1 LVDDEVDGELDDDV
15 HEPTQEEEEGDID
28 EEWEALA
35 RARPNRDTGEN
46 GDPEDNLG
54 TVASECGFTPTS
66 SITRVQSS
74 FHR

>member
-15 HEPTQEEEEGDID
+15 HEPTQEEQEEGDID

-46 GDPEDNLG
+46 VDPEDNLG
-54 TVASECGFTPTS
+54 MRAMDL
-66 SITRVQSS
+66 ID
-74 FHR
+74 